1 MNDQTAV
8 LGLIDIASNSRA
20 WGFSRY
26 ILGKRPFQHIPGLQ
40 FCKVL
45 GSGMN
50 GGFSTTPSLTK
61 QGFFCVFDTEHNA
74 ALFQKSS
81 SILKA
86 YQDHANEFFI
96 ATVQAY
102 SSRGSW
108 SGFAM
113 SCSNP
118 SPPSSGP
125 IASLTR
131 ASIRPSKT
139 VQFWKKAKPAEDAI
153 AHAAGKILTAGVG
166 EAPYFRQATFTIW
179 DNAQCLE
186 QYAQQGA
193 HLAAIKAAYGQTYFS
208 ESMFTRF
215 RVIQAQGIWQS
226 KYVQIP

>member
-1 MNDQTAV
+1 MNEQTAV
-8 LGLIDIASNSRA
+8 LGLIDIAPNARG

-26 ILGKRPFQHIPGLQ
+26 ILGKRPFNHIPGLQ

-45 GSGMN
+45 GSGLN

-61 QGFFCVFDTEHNA
+61 QGFFCVFDSAQNA
-74 ALFQKSS
+74 TRFEESS

-86 YQDHANEFFI
+86 YQDHAKEFFL
-96 ATVQAY
+96 ATVQPY

-108 SGFAM
+108 SGFSL
-113 SCSNP
+113 SCSDPNP
-118 SPPSSGP
+118 PKLGP

-131 ASIRPSKT
+131 ASIRPSKAM
-139 VQFWKKAKPAEDAI
+139 QFWAKAKPAEDAI
-153 AHAAGKILTAGVG
+153 NLASGKILTAGVG

-179 DNAQCLE
+179 DNAQSLD

-193 HLAAIKAAYGQTYFS
+193 HLSAIKAAYGQAYFS

-215 RVIQAQGIWQS
+215 RVIKAQGTWQG
-226 KYVQIP
+226 KHVQIP

>member
-8 LGLIDIASNSRA
+8 FVLIDIASDSRG

-45 GSGMN
+45 GSGLN

-61 QGFFCVFDTEHNA
+61 QGFFCVFDTADHA
-74 ALFQKSS
+74 ARFQESS
-81 SILKA
+81 SILRA
-86 YQDHANEFFI
+86 YQDHAHEFFI
-96 ATVQAY
+96 ATLQAY

-108 SGFAM
+108 SGFSM
-113 SCSNP
+113 SCSDPNP
-118 SPPSSGP
+118 QSSGP

-131 ASIRPSKT
+131 ASIRPSKA

-153 AHAAGKILTAGVG
+153 THASGKILTAGVG

-179 DNAQCLE
+179 DNAHCLE

-215 RVIQAQGIWQS
+215 RVIKAQGIWQG
-226 KYVQIP
+226 KHVQIS

>member
-1 MNDQTAV
+1 MNEQIAV
-8 LGLIDIASNSRA
+8 LGLIDIASNSRG

-26 ILGKRPFQHIPGLQ
+26 ILGKRPFQQIAGLQ

-61 QGFFCVFDTEHNA
+61 QGFFCVFDSKHNA
-74 ALFQKSS
+74 DLFQKSS
-81 SILKA
+81 SIIKA
-86 YQDHANEFFI
+86 YQDHAHEFFI
-96 ATVQAY
+96 ASVQAY

-113 SCSNP
+113 SCSNTSSP
-118 SPPSSGP
+118 SMGP

-131 ASIRPSKT
+131 ASIRPSKAIA
-139 VQFWKKAKPAEDAI
+139 FWKRAKPAEDAV
-153 AHAAGKILTAGVG
+153 AHASGKILTAGVG

-179 DNAQCLE
+179 DNAQSLE

-193 HLAAIKAAYGQTYFS
+193 HLAAIKAAYGESYFS

-215 RVIQAQGIWQS
+215 RVIEAQGVWQS
-226 KYVQIP
+226 KHVQIS

>member
-1 MNDQTAV
+1 MSDQTAV
-8 LGLIDIASNSRA
+8 LGLIDIASGSRG

-26 ILGKRPFQHIPGLQ
+26 ILGIRPFQNIPGLQ
-40 FCKVL
+40 FCKLL
-45 GSGMN
+45 GSGVN

-61 QGFFCVFDTEHNA
+61 QGFFCVFDNAEHA
-74 ALFQKSS
+74 VHFQKSS
-81 SILKA
+81 AILKA
-86 YQDHANEFFI
+86 YQEHAHEFFI
-96 ATVQAY
+96 ATLQAY

-113 SCSNP
+113 SCSDPNP
-118 SPPSSGP
+118 PKSGP

-131 ASIRPSKT
+131 ASIKPNKAI
-139 VQFWKKAKPAEDAI
+139 QFWKKAKPAEDAI
-153 AHAAGKILTAGVG
+153 AHASGKILTAGVG

-193 HLAAIKAAYGQTYFS
+193 HLAAIKAAYGQSYFS

-215 RVIQAQGIWQS
+215 RVIGAQGIWQS
-226 KYVQIP
+226 KNVQIA

>member
-8 LGLIDIASNSRA
+8 LGLIDIASNSRG

-26 ILGKRPFQHIPGLQ
+26 ILGKRPFQYIPGLQ
-40 FCKVL
+40 FCKLL
-45 GSGMN
+45 GSGVN

-61 QGFFCVFDTEHNA
+61 QGFFCVFDTADHA
-74 ALFQKSS
+74 ARFQESS
-81 SILKA
+81 AILRA
-86 YQDHANEFFI
+86 YQEHAHEFFI

-113 SCSNP
+113 SCSDP
-118 SPPSSGP
+118 SPPSGP

-131 ASIRPSKT
+131 ASIKPSKA

-153 AHAAGKILTAGVG
+153 AHASGKILTAGVG

-179 DNAQCLE
+179 DNAQSLE

-193 HLAAIKAAYGQTYFS
+193 HLAAIKAAYGQSYFS

-215 RVIQAQGIWQS
+215 RVIGAHGIWQS
-226 KYVQIP
+226 KHVQIS

>member
-8 LGLIDIASNSRA
+8 LGLIDIAPNARG

-26 ILGKRPFQHIPGLQ
+26 ILGKRPFHNILGLQ

-61 QGFFCVFDTEHNA
+61 QGFFCVFDSADNA
-74 ALFQKSS
+74 ARFRESS
-81 SILKA
+81 LIVKA
-86 YQDHANEFFI
+86 YENHAHEFFT
-96 ATVQAY
+96 ATVKAY

-113 SCSNP
+113 SCSDPNP
-118 SPPSSGP
+118 PIQGP

-131 ASIRPSKT
+131 ASIRPSKA
-139 VQFWKKAKPAEDAI
+139 VAFWKKAKPAEEAI
-153 AHAAGKILTAGVG
+153 VYASGKILTAGVG

-193 HLAAIKAAYGQTYFS
+193 HLAAIKAAYGEAYFS

-215 RVIQAQGIWQS
+215 KVIQARGVWQGKNVNIT
-226 KYVQIP
+226 

>member
-8 LGLIDIASNSRA
+8 FVLIDIASDSRG

-26 ILGKRPFQHIPGLQ
+26 ILGKRPFQHIAGLQ

-45 GSGMN
+45 GSGLN

-61 QGFFCVFDTEHNA
+61 QGFFCVFDTADHA
-74 ALFQKSS
+74 ARFQESS
-81 SILKA
+81 PILKA
-86 YQDHANEFFI
+86 YQDHAHEFFI
-96 ATVQAY
+96 ATLQAY

-108 SGFAM
+108 SGFSM
-113 SCSNP
+113 SCSDPN
-118 SPPSSGP
+118 PPSSGP

-131 ASIRPSKT
+131 ASIRPSKA

-153 AHAAGKILTAGVG
+153 AHASGKILTAGVG

-179 DNAQCLE
+179 DNAHCLE

-215 RVIQAQGIWQS
+215 RVMSARGVWQS
-226 KYVQIP
+226 KHVQIA

>member
-8 LGLIDIASNSRA
+8 LGLIDIASNSRG

-26 ILGKRPFQHIPGLQ
+26 ILGNRPFQHLPGLQ
-40 FCKVL
+40 FCKLL

-50 GGFSTTPSLTK
+50 GGFSTVPSLTK
-61 QGFFCVFDTEHNA
+61 QGFFCVFDTKQNA

-81 SILKA
+81 SLLKA
-86 YQDHANEFFI
+86 YQDHAHEFFI

-108 SGFAM
+108 SGFSMA
-113 SCSNP
+113 CSDPN
-118 SPPSSGP
+118 PPSSGP

-131 ASIRPSKT
+131 ASIRPSKAI
-139 VQFWKKAKPAEDAI
+139 QFWEKAKPAEDAI
-153 AHAAGKILTAGVG
+153 AHASGKILTAGVG

-179 DNAQCLE
+179 DNTQCLE

-193 HLAAIKAAYGQTYFS
+193 HLTAIKAAYGQSYFS

-215 RVIQAQGIWQS
+215 RVIQAQGIWQN
-226 KYVQIP
+226 KYVQIT

>member
-1 MNDQTAV
+1 MNEQTAV
-8 LGLIDIASNSRA
+8 LGLIDIASNSRG

-26 ILGKRPFQHIPGLQ
+26 ILGKRPFQQIAGLQ

-61 QGFFCVFDTEHNA
+61 QGFFCVFDSKHNA
-74 ALFQKSS
+74 DLFQKSS
-81 SILKA
+81 SIIKA
-86 YQDHANEFFI
+86 YQDHAHEFFI
-96 ATVQAY
+96 ASVQAY

-113 SCSNP
+113 SCSNTSSP
-118 SPPSSGP
+118 SMGP

-131 ASIRPSKT
+131 ASIKPSKAIA
-139 VQFWKKAKPAEDAI
+139 FWKRAKPAEDAV
-153 AHAAGKILTAGVG
+153 AHASGKILTAGVG

-179 DNAQCLE
+179 DNAQSLE

-193 HLAAIKAAYGQTYFS
+193 HLAAIKAAYGESYFS

-215 RVIQAQGIWQS
+215 RVIEAQGVWQS
-226 KYVQIP
+226 KHVQIS

>member
-8 LGLIDIASNSRA
+8 FVLIDIASDSRG

-26 ILGKRPFQHIPGLQ
+26 ILGKRPFEHILGLQ

-45 GSGMN
+45 GSGLN
-50 GGFSTTPSLTK
+50 GGFSTTPSLSK
-61 QGFFCVFDTEHNA
+61 QGFFCVFDTADDA
-74 ALFQKSS
+74 ARFQESS
-81 SILKA
+81 PILKA
-86 YQDHANEFFI
+86 YQHHSHEFFI
-96 ATVQAY
+96 ATLKAY

-108 SGFAM
+108 SGFSM
-113 SCSNP
+113 SCLDPN
-118 SPPSSGP
+118 PPSSGP

-131 ASIRPSKT
+131 ASIRPSKA
-139 VQFWKKAKPAEDAI
+139 VQFWKKAKSAEDAI

-179 DNAQCLE
+179 DNAHCLE

-193 HLAAIKAAYGQTYFS
+193 HLAAIRAAYGQTYFS

-215 RVIQAQGIWQS
+215 RVINAQGVWQS
-226 KYVQIP
+226 KHVQIA

>member
-1 MNDQTAV
+1 MNEQIAV
-8 LGLIDIASNSRA
+8 LGLIDIASNSRG

-26 ILGKRPFQHIPGLQ
+26 ILGKRPFQQIAGLQ

-61 QGFFCVFDTEHNA
+61 QGFFCVFDSKHNA
-74 ALFQKSS
+74 DLFQKSS
-81 SILKA
+81 SIIKA
-86 YQDHANEFFI
+86 YQDHAHEFFI
-96 ATVQAY
+96 ASVQAY

-113 SCSNP
+113 SCSNTSSP
-118 SPPSSGP
+118 SMGP

-131 ASIRPSKT
+131 ASIRPSKAIA
-139 VQFWKKAKPAEDAI
+139 FWKRAKPAEDAVS
-153 AHAAGKILTAGVG
+153 HASGKILTAGVG

-179 DNAQCLE
+179 DNAQSLE

-193 HLAAIKAAYGQTYFS
+193 HLAAIKAAYGESYFS

-215 RVIQAQGIWQS
+215 RVIEAQGVWQS
-226 KYVQIP
+226 KHVQIS

>member
-8 LGLIDIASNSRA
+8 FVLIDIASDSRG

-45 GSGMN
+45 GSGLN

-61 QGFFCVFDTEHNA
+61 QGFFCVFDTADHA
-74 ALFQKSS
+74 ARFQESS
-81 SILKA
+81 PILKA
-86 YQDHANEFFI
+86 YQDHAHEFFI
-96 ATVQAY
+96 ATLQAY

-108 SGFAM
+108 SGFSM
-113 SCSNP
+113 SCSDPN
-118 SPPSSGP
+118 PPSSGP

-131 ASIRPSKT
+131 ASIRPSKA

-153 AHAAGKILTAGVG
+153 AHASGKILTAGVG
-166 EAPYFRQATFTIW
+166 EAPYFRQATYTIW
-179 DNAQCLE
+179 DNAHCLE

-215 RVIQAQGIWQS
+215 RVMSARGVWQS
-226 KYVQIP
+226 KHVQIA

>member
-1 MNDQTAV
+1 MNEQTAV
-8 LGLIDIASNSRA
+8 LGLIDIASNSRG

-26 ILGKRPFQHIPGLQ
+26 ILGKRPFQQIAGLQ

-61 QGFFCVFDTEHNA
+61 QGFFCVFDSKHNA
-74 ALFQKSS
+74 DLFQKSS
-81 SILKA
+81 SIIKA
-86 YQDHANEFFI
+86 YQDHAHEFFI
-96 ATVQAY
+96 ASVQAY

-113 SCSNP
+113 SCSNT
-118 SPPSSGP
+118 SPPSMGP

-131 ASIRPSKT
+131 ASIRPSKAIA
-139 VQFWKKAKPAEDAI
+139 FWKRAKPAEDAVS
-153 AHAAGKILTAGVG
+153 HASGKILTAGVG

-179 DNAQCLE
+179 HNAQSLE

-193 HLAAIKAAYGQTYFS
+193 HLAAIKAAYGESYFS

-215 RVIQAQGIWQS
+215 RVIEAQGVWQS
-226 KYVQIP
+226 KHVQIS

>member
-8 LGLIDIASNSRA
+8 FGLIDIASDSRG

-45 GSGMN
+45 GSGLN

-61 QGFFCVFDTEHNA
+61 QGFFCVFDTADHA
-74 ALFQKSS
+74 ARFQDSS
-81 SILKA
+81 AILKA
-86 YQDHANEFFI
+86 YQNHAHEFFI
-96 ATVQAY
+96 ASVQPY

-108 SGFAM
+108 SGFEM
-113 SCSNP
+113 SCSDPN
-118 SPPSSGP
+118 PPSSGP

-131 ASIRPSKT
+131 ASIKPSKAI
-139 VQFWKKAKPAEDAI
+139 QFWKKAKPAEDAI
-153 AHAAGKILTAGVG
+153 THAAGKILTAGVG

-193 HLAAIKAAYGQTYFS
+193 HLAAIKAAYGQNYFS

-215 RVIQAQGIWQS
+215 RVMSAHGVWQS
-226 KYVQIP
+226 KHVQIA

>member
-8 LGLIDIASNSRA
+8 FVLIDIASDSRG

-45 GSGMN
+45 GSGLN

-61 QGFFCVFDTEHNA
+61 QGFFCVFDTADHA
-74 ALFQKSS
+74 ARFQESS
-81 SILKA
+81 PILKA
-86 YQDHANEFFI
+86 YQDHAHEFFI
-96 ATVQAY
+96 ATLQAY

-108 SGFAM
+108 SGFSM
-113 SCSNP
+113 SCSDPN
-118 SPPSSGP
+118 PPSSGP

-131 ASIRPSKT
+131 ASIRPSKA

-153 AHAAGKILTAGVG
+153 AHASGKILTAGVG

-179 DNAQCLE
+179 DNAHCLE

-215 RVIQAQGIWQS
+215 RVMSARGVWQS
-226 KYVQIP
+226 KHVQIA

>member
-1 MNDQTAV
+1 MSDQTAV

-26 ILGKRPFQHIPGLQ
+26 ILGKFPFHGIPGLQ

-45 GSGMN
+45 GSGFN
-50 GGFSTTPSLTK
+50 GGFSTKPSLTK
-61 QGFFCVFDTEHNA
+61 QGFFCVFDSAKNA
-74 ALFQKSS
+74 THFEDSPL
-81 SILKA
+81 LKA
-86 YQDHANEFFI
+86 YRDHAYEFFL
-96 ATVQAY
+96 ASVQAY

-113 SCSNP
+113 SCTNTNP
-118 SPPSSGP
+118 SANAP

-131 ASIRPSKT
+131 ASIRPSKAM
-139 VQFWKKAKPAEDAI
+139 QFWAKAKPAEDAI
-153 AHAAGKILTAGVG
+153 KLASGKILTAGVG

-179 DNAQCLE
+179 DDAQSLE

-193 HLAAIKAAYGQTYFS
+193 HLSAIKAAYGQSYFS

-215 RVIQAQGIWQS
+215 RVLKARGTWQG

>member
-8 LGLIDIASNSRA
+8 LGLIDIASDSRG

-26 ILGKRPFQHIPGLQ
+26 ILGKRPFQDIPGLQ
-40 FCKVL
+40 FCKLL
-45 GSGMN
+45 GSGVN

-61 QGFFCVFDTEHNA
+61 QGFFCVFDTADHA
-74 ALFQKSS
+74 ARFQESS
-81 SILKA
+81 AILKA
-86 YQDHANEFFI
+86 YRDHAHEFFI
-96 ATVQAY
+96 AAIQAY

-113 SCSNP
+113 SCADP
-118 SPPSSGP
+118 IPPSGP

-131 ASIRPSKT
+131 ASIRPSKA

-153 AHAAGKILTAGVG
+153 AHASGKILTAGVG

-186 QYAQQGA
+186 QYAQHGA
-193 HLAAIKAAYGQTYFS
+193 HLAAIKAAYGQSYFS

-215 RVIQAQGIWQS
+215 RVIRANGIWQS
-226 KYVQIP
+226 KHVQIT